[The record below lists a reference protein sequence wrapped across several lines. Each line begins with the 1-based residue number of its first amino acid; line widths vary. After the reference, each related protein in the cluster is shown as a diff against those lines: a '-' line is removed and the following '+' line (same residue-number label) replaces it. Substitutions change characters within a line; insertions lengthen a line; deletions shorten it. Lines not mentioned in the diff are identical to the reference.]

1 MIVFFAHCNPQR
13 MIIHKPSFSADLTLS
28 KIPPYLVLTVCAV
41 AAPLSKAVASKASH
55 PRLAGVPF
63 FQQALSLMF
72 DNSGRL
78 LCEPTVSTAQ
88 ALCLLEM
95 HEIAASHSWTRH
107 FRYFG
112 ACFWADGGRS
122 IVFRR
127 HGVIK
132 ITSCSP

>member
-1 MIVFFAHCNPQR
+1 
-13 MIIHKPSFSADLTLS
+13 MIIHKPSFIADFGLN
-28 KIPPYLVLTVCAV
+28 KVPYYLLLAVCAV
-41 AAPLSKAVASKASH
+41 AAPLCKTIANKASH

-63 FQQALSLMF
+63 FQNALALMF

-78 LCEPTVSTAQ
+78 LSEPTVSTAQ

-112 ACFWADGGRS
+112 MS
-122 IVFRR
+122 IARYYEHYVP
-127 HGVIK
+127 
-132 ITSCSP
+132 SCMG

>member
-1 MIVFFAHCNPQR
+1 
-13 MIIHKPSFSADLTLS
+13 MIIHKPSFSADLALN
-28 KIPPYLVLTVCAV
+28 KVPVYLLLAVCAV
-41 AAPLSKAVASKASH
+41 AAPLSRAIASKASH

-63 FQQALSLMF
+63 FQDALNLMF

-112 ACFWADGGRS
+112 TSSCANPRS
-122 IVFRR
+122 RR
-127 HGVIK
+127 QASVK
-132 ITSCSP
+132 IHTPLT